1 MSAKTPSPSVEIFAP
16 ARLHLGFLDLGS
28 GLGRRFGSL
37 GVTITGFGT
46 RLRLR
51 PAPSLRVSGPERL
64 ETLLRRLVAE
74 LALPPAEITLVEE
87 IPPHA
92 GLGSGTQLALAAGMG
107 LARLHRRSLTPRQ
120 VALAAG
126 RGARSGIGIAAF
138 EQGGFLVD
146 GGRGKGSTTP
156 PLLSRLP
163 VPETWRWLLILDPGF
178 RGLHGERERQAFRR
192 LPSYPRA
199 VAAEAC
205 HRLLMQ
211 GLPALAEADFPAF
224 SETLGWIQR
233 ANGDYFAPAQG
244 GPYTSPRVAEALRW
258 LRRRGWRGLGQ
269 SSWGPTGFCLFP
281 DPETSAAELRGL
293 AAALGGGGLH
303 FEMVSSR
310 NHGAEWRP

>member
-1 MSAKTPSPSVEIFAP
+1 MSAEFAAPGVEIFAP
-16 ARLHLGFLDLGS
+16 ARLHLGFLDLGG

-37 GVTITGFGT
+37 GVAITGFGT

-51 PAPSLRVSGPERL
+51 PAASLQVVGPARL
-64 ETLLRRLVAE
+64 ETLARRLLAE
-74 LALPPAEITLVEE
+74 LALPPAQITLVEE
-87 IPPHA
+87 IPAHA

-107 LARLHRRSLTPRQ
+107 LARLHGRPLTPQQ
-120 VALAAG
+120 VAIAAG

-146 GGRGKGSTTP
+146 GGRGKESGVP

-163 VPETWRWLLILDPGF
+163 VPESWRWLLLFDPGF

-192 LPSYPRA
+192 LPRYPRHL
-199 VAAEAC
+199 AAEAC

-211 GLPALAEADFPAF
+211 GLPALAEADFAAF
-224 SETLGWIQR
+224 AETLGWIQR

-244 GPYTSPRVAEALRW
+244 GRYTSPRVAAALKW
-258 LRRRGWRGLGQ
+258 LEDRGWRGLGQ

-281 DPETSAAELRGL
+281 DPESAASEVRRL
-293 AAALGGGGLH
+293 AAALTGGGLH
-303 FEMVSSR
+303 LEIVAGR
-310 NHGAEWRP
+310 NHGAQWRS